1 MDKLKIKFATEK
13 VEFEIEAENIENG
26 DKDFLEK
33 LVGLFNNKASVCCS
47 PTEHYITKDLPNES
61 QLTDTKESSETIVE
75 DETKKEQ
82 SNSVQQTEK
91 DQTDSA
97 EENKNIIEVPEE
109 VEETK
114 EQNVVEEE
122 QSTDVADRP
131 FPPSI
136 DLLGVKVRKDQTY
149 GYQTYYICPMCK
161 NKGKRFAGQY
171 DKFVFCHTCNFRMH
185 KKDATSV
192 GFPEK
197 DSYGNYF
204 VAGDFIPV
212 GLDFKE

>member
-13 VEFEIEAENIENG
+13 AEFEIEAENIENG
-26 DKDFLEK
+26 DKEFLEK
-33 LVGLFNNKASVCCS
+33 LVVLFNNKTSVCCS
-47 PTEHYITKDLPNES
+47 HTEHYITKDQLNES
-61 QLTDTKESSETIVE
+61 QKTDAKESSEDKIE
-75 DETKKEQ
+75 EETGKEQ
-82 SNSVQQTEK
+82 SCSTEETGIK
-91 DQTDSA
+91 V
-97 EENKNIIEVPEE
+97 EPEE
-109 VEETK
+109 GEEEVK
-114 EQNVVEEE
+114 EHNVVEEE
-122 QSTDVADRP
+122 QSLDITDKP
-131 FPPSI
+131 FPHSI

-161 NKGKRFAGQY
+161 NKGKRFAGQF

-185 KKDATSV
+185 KKDATDV

-212 GLDFKE
+212 GLDIK